1 MLNPHLV
8 ARLLIILG
16 NIAVHSSEGE
26 TETLTVRF
34 HCQKKCVLTNS
45 EVFELVV
52 FHQPILKNMRKSK
65 WIIISPR
72 FGVKINN
79 TWVFPKNNGTLKSS
93 ILIGVSIINHPFW
106 GTPIFRNIHLS
117 CHHLLTNS
125 VRILSESTSGFPKAG
140 LGLGRLLRR
149 LWRCLFG
156 LKTPETRR
164 RHPC

>member
-1 MLNPHLV
+1 M
-8 ARLLIILG
+8 RFDQLG
-16 NIAVHSSEGE
+16 CFRVKTGGFSPTHPEKYAQVKVDHHE
-26 TETLTVRF
+26 T
-34 HCQKKCVLTNS
+34 
-45 EVFELVV
+45 
-52 FHQPILKNMRKSK
+52 
-65 WIIISPR
+65 PR

-79 TWVFPKNNGTLKSS
+79 TWVFPKNNATLKSS
-93 ILIGVSIINHPFW
+93 ILIGFSIINHPFW

-117 CHHLLTNS
+117 CHHLLTYS